1 MDWDTMSGADK
12 REFLVFIASLIVIV
26 VGVGILFAIM
36 IAAVIYA
43 PWYLKIV
50 FVALTMALLLAIA
63 STFYGD

>member
-1 MDWDTMSGADK
+1 MDWDIMSGTDK
-12 REFLVFIASLIVIV
+12 REFLAFIASMIVIV
-26 VGVGILFAIM
+26 VAVGILIAIL

-50 FVALTMALLLAIA
+50 FVALTAALLLAIA